1 MGKFSEKNVEI
12 PEVSASPEMDAG
24 AFKLAFQ
31 MSSEAKQERP
41 TPSDEVVE
49 AAHTVF
55 EHHDE
60 KIDYD
65 AIESLTEELLD
76 VSEPHEA
83 NEALTPAESLPT
95 RTIRHPR
102 KESEQSK
109 NEAEDDDLDL
119 DL

>member
-1 MGKFSEKNVEI
+1 
-12 PEVSASPEMDAG
+12 MDAG

-31 MSSEAKQERP
+31 MRSESKHERSS
-41 TPSDEVVE
+41 PSDEVMQ
-49 AAHTVF
+49 AANTVF

-60 KIDYD
+60 KVDYD

-83 NEALTPAESLPT
+83 NEALSPAESVT
-95 RTIRHPR
+95 GRTVRHAR
-102 KESEQSK
+102 KESPQSNK
-109 NEAEDDDLDL
+109 DATDDDLDL